1 MSKNEKFDLPISEA
15 EIEEIQE
22 EKEKV
27 SFFSSRKG
35 RIILAASVS
44 GVILLAFLIFQIV
57 RNLEKKPTSK
67 YKLASASE
75 LLVLNGITKNLGL
88 PQLSKETTV
97 EEADWFKS
105 IQR

>member
-1 MSKNEKFDLPISEA
+1 MSEKEKFDLPVSEI

-22 EKEKV
+22 EKV